1 MGNIWETLD
10 DESDE
15 NQWTST
21 KSQGG
26 TPTAAKPVRAFVGL
40 YSAVVLR
47 HADIVLS
54 EVNAEAASRFL
65 LSQA

>member
-21 KSQGG
+21 KSQVG
-26 TPTAAKPVRAFVGL
+26 TPTATKTVRVFVGL
-40 YSAVVLR
+40 CSAVVLR

>member
-1 MGNIWETLD
+1 MDINKVARWNAYGRKDREGIRRPL
-10 DESDE
+10 
-15 NQWTST
+15 
-21 KSQGG
+21 
-26 TPTAAKPVRAFVGL
+26 
-40 YSAVVLR
+40 SAVVLR

>member
-1 MGNIWETLD
+1 
-10 DESDE
+10 
-15 NQWTST
+15 
-21 KSQGG
+21 
-26 TPTAAKPVRAFVGL
+26 VRAFVGL
-40 YSAVVLR
+40 CSAVVLR